1 MTSTSTPLRSSLG
14 PYVPRVVRD
23 WLDDDAAQVHR
34 RLAGTMVFVDVSGFT
49 SMSERLARF
58 GKEGAEAVTE
68 VISRC
73 FDRLLT
79 DAYGFGATLLKF
91 GGDALLLFFQG
102 EAHEARGCAAALA
115 MRRALRETG
124 TFATKAGRVTLR
136 MSVGVHS
143 GAFDFFLV
151 GASHRELIIAGAE
164 ASEVVALESAA
175 DAGRI
180 LVSAAVA
187 ERLPRANVGGA
198 SGPGRLLR
206 GGLPFEA
213 NELVRFREIGQ
224 DLAPYIPLALRELLG
239 TDGGPPEHRRV
250 TVGFVHFD
258 GVDELIA
265 RAGPEGTA
273 AALEALI
280 GALQSAIDPRRVC
293 FLGTDIASGGGKV
306 ILTAGAPSSEGDDE
320 ERMLLALRSFMDVDL
335 PLPVR
340 VGVNT
345 GHVFAGE
352 IGTIHRRTYT
362 VMGDA
367 VNLAARLMARA
378 DAGRILATEPVLRGS
393 RTLFELDTLEPFMV
407 KGKRQPVVASV
418 VGAPRGVR
426 AGIAANDLPLVGR
439 DAELEVVLDLLAAL
453 PRGTGQLLEI
463 VAEPGVGKSRLVE
476 EAVRRSEHLR
486 VHRVQCRQYQA
497 ATPYFAVQGLLREI
511 LDVAHVTDTEALAE
525 LARTVRLRLPALL
538 PWLPL
543 LAIPFGLEDEES
555 EEVALLGEE
564 ARKQQLERSM
574 VELLSVLLTEPTL
587 LCFEDSHWMDDASGD
602 LVRALEA
609 ELGRRP
615 WLICVTRRQVATGFV
630 PLPGP
635 TTTTLELSTLDP
647 TSTTG
652 LLKAATTG
660 QPLPDH
666 LLQALTERSDG
677 NPLFVLELL
686 HALQSEDDL
695 EALPHSI
702 EGLISARI
710 DRLPAEDRTILR
722 HVSVLG
728 AGFWDGHIASVLP
741 SAEGQQ
747 AATVLARLGDILEIQ
762 PSGWVRFR
770 HALVHDVAYAG
781 LPFGTRSRLHG
792 QIAESILRS
801 VTADPSDQ
809 AALLS
814 LHFAY
819 AQRYPEAWRFARLA
833 GDSARDLFA
842 NIEAITLYQRA
853 LHAARHIPELSA
865 ADRAEVLERLGDAQ
879 DLAGLYAGARSSYR
893 AARRLLADDPY
904 RQASFLLKDA
914 FIAERLGRY
923 GDAVRSIRRGQRL
936 VDGTAGDAPARLRAQ
951 LMVWLAAVRAN
962 QGKPAEAARWSRAG
976 VGLAEAAG
984 DENAL
989 ARAYLVLDYAAS
1001 SLGDATEL
1009 DNSARAL
1016 EIYER
1021 LGDLSGQATAANNLG
1036 IYAYFDGRWNE
1047 AIELYG
1053 RARDARLKAGDPVN
1067 AAISDANISEILIEQ
1082 GRLAE
1087 SEERLRDV
1095 AAIFAAAGDQ
1105 WGVAFARRGLGAAAA
1120 RAGRFD
1126 EAAASFATARS
1137 GFAAIGAST
1146 DVVIT
1151 DLGIAESLVLA
1162 GAGTDAL
1169 PVLGR
1174 LLVDGDMP
1182 DGLEPYQPQLH
1193 RLWGLAALQAGELE
1207 LGLRE
1212 LDAAVVEARRRGATY
1227 QLALTLDV
1235 LDRLGR
1241 LPIAGRAADARAERD
1256 ELLAGLDVMVA
1267 PTYPLPELAG
1277 LD

>member
-1 MTSTSTPLRSSLG
+1 
-14 PYVPRVVRD
+14 VVRD
-23 WLDDDAAQVHR
+23 WLDDDATQVHR
-34 RLAGTMVFVDVSGFT
+34 RLDGTMVFVDVSGFT

-115 MRRALRETG
+115 MRRALREIG

-136 MSVGVHS
+136 MSVGVHR
-143 GAFDFFLV
+143 GDFDFFLV
-151 GASHRELIIAGAE
+151 GTSHRELIIAGAE

-175 DAGRI
+175 GAGQI

-187 ERLPRANVGGA
+187 ETLPRANVGHPR
-198 SGPGRLLR
+198 GPGRLL
-206 GGLPFEA
+206 GGRFAIEGK
-213 NELVRFREIGQ
+213 ELVRFREVDH
-224 DLAPYIPLALRELLG
+224 DLAPYVPVALRELLAG
-239 TDGGPPEHRRV
+239 EGGPPEHRRV
-250 TVGFVHFD
+250 TVGFVHFG

-265 RAGPEGTA
+265 RAGPDTA
-273 AALEALI
+273 ASTLDALV
-280 GALQSAIDPRRVC
+280 GTLQTAIDPRRVC
-293 FLGTDIASGGGKV
+293 FLGTDIASDGGKV

-345 GHVFAGE
+345 GPVFAGE
-352 IGTIHRRTYT
+352 IGTVHRRTYT

-378 DAGRILATEPVLRGS
+378 GDGQILATEPVLRAS
-393 RTLFELDTLEPFMV
+393 RTLFELDTLEPFLV
-407 KGKRQPVVASV
+407 KGKRRPVVASV

-439 DAELEVVLDLLAAL
+439 DAELAIVLDVVEAL
-453 PRGTGQLLEI
+453 SAGKGRLLEI

-476 EAVRRSEHLR
+476 EAIRRSEHLH
-486 VHRVQCRQYQA
+486 VHRVQCRQYQV
-497 ATPYFAVQGLLREI
+497 ATPYFAVQGLLRE
-511 LDVAHVTDTEALAE
+511 LLGVTQETDTEALAE
-525 LARTVRLRLPALL
+525 LARTVRLRLPVLL

-543 LAIPFGLEDEES
+543 IAIPFGLEDEES
-555 EEVALLGEE
+555 EEVARLSEE
-564 ARKQQLERSM
+564 FRKQQLERSV
-574 VELLSVLLTEPTL
+574 VELLSTLVTEPTL
-587 LCFEDSHWMDDASGD
+587 LCFEDTHWMDDASGD

-609 ELGRRP
+609 ELDRRP
-615 WLICVTRRQVATGFV
+615 WLICVTRRHVPTGFV
-630 PLPGP
+630 PLPSP

-652 LLKAATTG
+652 LLKAATAG
-660 QPLPDH
+660 EPLPDH

-686 HALQSEDDL
+686 HALQAEDDL

-702 EGLISARI
+702 EGLIAARI

-728 AGFWDGHIASVLP
+728 AGFWDGHIATVLP
-741 SAEGQQ
+741 AAEGQQ
-747 AATVLARLGDILEIQ
+747 ATTVLARLGDLLEIQ

-781 LPFGTRSRLHG
+781 LPFGVRSRLHG
-792 QIAESILRS
+792 QIADSILRS
-801 VTADPSDQ
+801 ATADPGDQ

-833 GDSARDLFA
+833 GDAARELFA

-853 LHAARHIPELSA
+853 LQAGRHILELSTT
-865 ADRAEVLERLGDAQ
+865 DRAEVLERLGDVQ
-879 DLAGLYAGARSSYR
+879 DLAGLYQGARSSYQ
-893 AARRLLADDPY
+893 AARRLLADDPD
-904 RQASFLLKDA
+904 RQASFFLKEA
-914 FIAERLGRY
+914 FIAERQGRY
-923 GDAVRSIRRGQRL
+923 RDAVRNIRRGQRL
-936 VDGTAGDAPARLRAQ
+936 VDGGAGEAPARLRAQ

-976 VGLAEAAG
+976 IGLAEAAG
-984 DENAL
+984 DEDAL

-1001 SLGDATEL
+1001 SLGESSE
-1009 DNSARAL
+1009 DNSTRAL

-1036 IYAYFDGRWNE
+1036 FYAYLESRWSE

-1067 AAISDANISEILIEQ
+1067 AALSEANIAEILTEQ
-1082 GRLAE
+1082 GRLDEAE
-1087 SEERLRDV
+1087 ELLRE
-1095 AAIFAAAGDQ
+1095 AAGTFAAAGDQ
-1105 WGVAFARRGLGAAAA
+1105 WGVAFARRSLGAAAA

-1126 EAAASFATARS
+1126 EAAETFDAARA
-1137 GFAAIGAST
+1137 GFSAIGAST
-1146 DVVIT
+1146 DVVAT
-1151 DLGIAESLVLA
+1151 DLSIAEGLVLA
-1162 GAGTDAL
+1162 GAGREAL

-1174 LLVDGDMP
+1174 VLVNGEVP
-1182 DGLEPYQPQLH
+1182 GGLEPYQPQLH
-1193 RLWGLAALQAGELE
+1193 RLWGLAALQAGELD
-1207 LGLRE
+1207 LGQRE
-1212 LDAAVVEARRRGATY
+1212 LETAVVEARRRRATY
-1227 QLALTLDV
+1227 QLALALDA

-1241 LPIAGRAADARAERD
+1241 SPSGIEASEARAERD
-1256 ELLAGLDVMVA
+1256 DILSGLDVIA
-1267 PTYPLPELAG
+1267 PPVYPLPELAR